1 MEQTDKLNNACSII
15 ACLHIILN
23 HLDFIGI
30 DDGSTLADIAGRPKE
45 EIAEVVATNE
55 QMQTE
60 CQEQAEKNETQE
72 AHGTN
77 HHFVA
82 YIVNDNQQLIELDG
96 QRKEGPKIIQE
107 NCSREILLSCAAQHI
122 QKLLAA
128 GKLNNTLSLIT
139 LNYNSDNF

>member
-1 MEQTDKLNNACSII
+1 MSKVNKSSNRWSVPSKIKKVKQPSH
-15 ACLHIILN
+15 HIILN
-23 HLDFIGI
+23 HLDLIAI
-30 DDGSTLADIAGRPKE
+30 EDGSTLADIAGRPKE

-82 YIVNDNQQLIELDG
+82 YIINQNQQLIELDG
-96 QRKEGPKIIQE
+96 QRKEGPK
-107 NCSREILLSCAAQHI
+107 
-122 QKLLAA
+122 
-128 GKLNNTLSLIT
+128 LI
-139 LNYNSDNF
+139 